1 MERDS
6 FVFYGSFIDA
16 INELPNESQLKIIKI
31 ICDFALK
38 GIEPTGLKGVEKA
51 VFLLIK
57 PVILS
62 NNKRYVD
69 GQKGG
74 RPKNNSKINKKN
86 HRLLNSK
93 TNGYE
98 TTKPNVDVDVDED
111 VDVNVDV
118 DENVNENGN
127 GAEKGK
133 EETTKTA
140 NDFSFNSPKGKT
152 TKTANGKQQTAND
165 IPKGY
170 KELVEYLTENYDCP
184 EKKAKLIANRVQ
196 SDKVDLSLAHCEEF
210 TAMTEEQIIGYF
222 EAMKKLKQLRGRSK
236 MVNAANVFNRA

>member
-1 MERDS
+1 MERES

-98 TTKPNVDVDVDED
+98 TTKPNVDVDVDVDED
-111 VDVNVDV
+111 VNVNVDV
-118 DENVNENGN
+118 DENENENS
-127 GAEKGK
+127 AEKEK
-133 EETTKTA
+133 EETTKTT
-140 NDFSFNSPKGKT
+140 NDFSFDSPKDKT
-152 TKTANGKQQTAND
+152 TNGKQQTAND

-170 KELVEYLTENYDCP
+170 QELVDYLMQNYNCP
-184 EKKAKLIANRVQ
+184 ENKAKLIANRVQ
-196 SDKVDLSLAHCEEF
+196 SDKFDLTLVHCEEL
-210 TAMTEEQIIGYF
+210 TAMPEEQIIGF
-222 EAMKKLKQLRGRSK
+222 FDAMKKLKQLRGRSK
-236 MVNAANVFNRA
+236 MVNAVNIFNRA

>member
-1 MERDS
+1 MERES
-6 FVFYGSFIDA
+6 FVFYKSFYEA
-16 INELPNESQLKIIKI
+16 IKELSNETQLKIIKTI
-31 ICDFALK
+31 FDFALE
-38 GIEPTGLKGVEKA
+38 GIEPTGLEGIEKA

-57 PVILS
+57 PQLEA
-62 NNKRYVD
+62 NNQRYEN
-69 GQKGG
+69 GCKGGEFGYLGG
-74 RPKNNSKINKKN
+74 RPKNKPKPQRNPKGVINKNPKQ
-86 HRLLNSK
+86 
-93 TNGYE
+93 T
-98 TTKPNVDVDVDED
+98 PNDN
-111 VDVNVDV
+111 VNDN
-118 DENVNENGN
+118 DNVNENGN
-127 GAEKGK
+127 ENGNGNGAEKEK
-133 EETTKTA
+133 EGTTKTA

-152 TKTANGKQQTAND
+152 TKTANGKRQTAND

-184 EKKAKLIANRVQ
+184 ENKAKLIANRVQ

>member
-1 MERDS
+1 MERKG
-6 FVFYGSFIDA
+6 FVFYSSFMEGIE
-16 INELPNESQLKIIKI
+16 ELPNESQLKIIKI

-38 GIEPTGLKGVEKA
+38 GIEPTGLKGIEKA

-57 PVILS
+57 PQIEA
-62 NNKRYVD
+62 NNQRYEN
-69 GQKGG
+69 GCKGG

-98 TTKPNVDVDVDED
+98 ITKPKDKEKDKEEVKEKDKDKED
-111 VDVNVDV
+111 V
-118 DENVNENGN
+118 
-127 GAEKGK
+127 KGK
-133 EETTKTA
+133 VEGKPNGEYPA
-140 NDFSFNSPKGKT
+140 PPSSSLPK
-152 TKTANGKQQTAND
+152 TKTANGKRQTAND

-170 KELVEYLTENYDCP
+170 KELVDYLTENYDCP
-184 EKKAKLIANRVQ
+184 ENKAKLIANRVQ